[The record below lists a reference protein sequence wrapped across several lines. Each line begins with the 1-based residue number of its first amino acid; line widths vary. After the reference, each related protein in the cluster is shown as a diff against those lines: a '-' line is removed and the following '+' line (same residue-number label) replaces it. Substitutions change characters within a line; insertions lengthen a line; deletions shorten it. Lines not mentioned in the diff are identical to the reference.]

1 MITKIIILILI
12 YSLTITLST
21 HQQIQ
26 QQTMSQQSNF
36 KSILN
41 LGFMN
46 EQTFDNKIEDNTKN
60 NNNNNRIKLKQ
71 TKNYYLKWITNDYL
85 FPVWIEKNLTIDAD
99 YKWYKYSEGVFIDEI
114 DDHSS
119 QYLASQTADKTI
131 LYLLTYNYSTH
142 EQLST
147 YEPRIVAIR
156 SDPNDSSDLFSQA
169 TDISNDY
176 FYSSSSILN
185 SAVING
191 ATASNTVA
199 TLSRDIFTL
208 AYLKSHTINITRL
221 NTKKIET
228 SCQVS
233 IMLPIND
240 EFLNEK
246 NYQLIQKYLYL
257 KMTIS
262 PHLLQQSHKI
272 SKNHHH
278 HNKHKSKRSLMNE
291 NDDHSSSVYNHK
303 IVQRKI
309 PTSFIEFELKEGP
322 IQIFIDNT
330 INKIDDDIVSCSIGL
345 VEWDDTLIYENTINR
360 SIFMTDEEINNNLNR
375 INLND
380 ETLKNNKHDGS
391 MSQPYSLSSSASSSA
406 SSSSSNNKS
415 YSNKLNG
422 NHQKYVSTKFML
434 TNGNE
439 NSRYLLFIINHVL
452 LLIISFLVCC
462 FYLK

>member
-1 MITKIIILILI
+1 MIIKILVSIIL
-12 YSLTITLST
+12 TLNFT
-21 HQQIQ
+21 LQ
-26 QQTMSQQSNF
+26 QQQQSNF

-46 EQTFDNKIEDNTKN
+46 EHSFDKITDKEDTSNDK
-60 NNNNNRIKLKQ
+60 NRIKLKQ
-71 TKNYYLKWITNDYL
+71 IKNYYLKWITNDYL

-119 QYLASQTADKTI
+119 QYLSSQTADKTI
-131 LYLLTYNYSTH
+131 LYLLTYNYTTH

-185 SAVING
+185 SAVIAG
-191 ATASNTVA
+191 GGTTTTA

-208 AYLKSHTINITRL
+208 AYLKSHTINITRV
-221 NTKKIET
+221 NSKKIEL
-228 SCQVS
+228 SCQVN

-240 EFLNEK
+240 DYLNEK

-257 KMTIS
+257 KMAIS
-262 PHLLQQSHKI
+262 PHLMQQSHKI

-278 HNKHKSKRSLMNE
+278 HNKRRLKRSLNE
-291 NDDHSSSVYNHK
+291 DYASEHK
-303 IVQRKI
+303 IVHRKI
-309 PTSFIEFELKEGP
+309 PNSFIEFELKEGP
-322 IQIFIDNT
+322 IQIYIDNS
-330 INKIDDDIVSCSIGL
+330 NKIDDDIISCTIGL

-360 SIFMTDEEINNNLNR
+360 SVFITDEEFSQLNNNLNR
-375 INLND
+375 ININNLND
-380 ETLKNNKHDGS
+380 DYSKSKNDGS
-391 MSQPYSLSSSASSSA
+391 ISPYSSSSSSASSS
-406 SSSSSNNKS
+406 NKS

-422 NHQKYVSTKFML
+422 NHQKYVSTRFML
-434 TNGNE
+434 TNAT
-439 NSRYLLFIINHVL
+439 SRIISLNYFTFIFIIL
-452 LLIISFLVCC
+452 FSCQFIMAEE
-462 FYLK
+462 